1 MNFTTSVEIDADPE
15 RVWNTLIDV
24 ERWPDWTASMRSVK
38 RLDTGPFGTD
48 SRVRIEQPRMPPVVW
63 QVTQYE
69 PGTSFTWV
77 SARGGVR
84 TEAYHRLVRGPEGL
98 SVELGLAQTGAL
110 ARLIAAL
117 YGGLT
122 RRYVGMEARGLKQA
136 CEPAT

>member
-38 RLDTGPFGTD
+38 RLDTGPFGPD

-110 ARLIAAL
+110 AWLIAAL

-122 RRYVGMEARGLKQA
+122 RRYVGMEARGLKQV